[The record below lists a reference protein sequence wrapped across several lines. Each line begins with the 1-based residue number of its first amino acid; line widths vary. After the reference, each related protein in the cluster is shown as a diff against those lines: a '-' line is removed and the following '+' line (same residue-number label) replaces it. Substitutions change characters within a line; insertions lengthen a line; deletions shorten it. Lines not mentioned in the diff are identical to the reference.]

1 MLADEITTDLRALRD
16 QAKSDAVA
24 EGKPVTQ
31 RLRSKTITYGSI
43 TAHPDGTVDTSAVE
57 GVDADLRVRPFFAQG
72 ATASMREFI
81 IGAFKDEMGM
91 EVADPILCAVTDPVN
106 PQRAVSPAGF
116 VHDPA
121 QDTFKRPSNC
131 DPKVDGDG
139 DGVVNEIDP
148 ALLDHLEFYLLNY
161 FKPGQ
166 YDVTWRVR
174 EGLETFK
181 EIGCAECH
189 KQNLTI
195 DRDRRVADVE
205 TRFDPD
211 QGLYN
216 RLYATAI
223 PLFEE
228 LDDGYPYP
236 QLVPREEPFVVRNI
250 FTDLKRHDLGPYFH
264 ERNYDGSYQT
274 LFVTEPL
281 WGVGSSAPY
290 GHDGRSINLEEVIHR
305 HGGEAQDSRD
315 RYEDLP
321 ENERSN
327 ILTFLRSLILFPPD
341 DTASNLNPAVV
352 DGDPQTEHGSINLS
366 ALFQIETEG
375 AE

>member
-1 MLADEITTDLRALRD
+1 
-16 QAKSDAVA
+16 
-24 EGKPVTQ
+24 
-31 RLRSKTITYGSI
+31 
-43 TAHPDGTVDTSAVE
+43 
-57 GVDADLRVRPFFAQG
+57 
-72 ATASMREFI
+72 
-81 IGAFKDEMGM
+81 MGM
-91 EVADPILCAVTDPVN
+91 EVADPILCAVTDPAN

-116 VHDPA
+116 VYDPA
-121 QDTFKRPSNC
+121 QDTFKAPSIC
-131 DPKVDGDG
+131 DPNEDGDG

-174 EGLETFK
+174 RGLETFE
-181 EIGCAECH
+181 EIGCTECH
-189 KQNLTI
+189 KQNLTL
-195 DRDRRVADVE
+195 DHDRRVADVE
-205 TRFDPD
+205 TRFDPG

-236 QLVPREEPFVVRNI
+236 QLLPRKERFVVRNI

-305 HGGEAQDSRD
+305 HGGEAQASRD

-321 ENERSN
+321 ENEQSN
-327 ILTFLRSLILFPPD
+327 MLTFLRSLILFPPD
-341 DTASNLNPAVV
+341 DTASNLNPAVA